1 VRCALALVC
10 ISPCLA
16 LLAAA
21 PVSAAAQARRPH
33 KQGSP
38 SIAGTLEDGQ
48 MLSATSGS
56 WKGTTPLSFS
66 YQWEECTRR
75 RCVAILGATESSYRL
90 TTAQIGRRMS
100 VLVTAHNSAGKAT
113 AKAKPTG
120 AVGAGPPLNTDLPT
134 VSGTP
139 LPGQTLSASTGSW
152 VGTPTLEYSYQWRAC
167 NGFGVCADIPEA
179 IGSTYVVE
187 PQQVAESLE
196 VTVTATNSVGSS
208 SATSESTGL
217 VGALLPS
224 DETLPSISGALTE
237 GGLLSAL
244 TGSWSGT
251 APISYAYVW
260 ELCNATG
267 AACREISGALEP
279 TLSVL
284 SGDIG
289 STLRV
294 VVTATNTAGSTSA
307 TSPATSVVNA
317 LLPSDETLPSITGT
331 LAEGGLLS
339 VATGTW
345 SGTAPLSYAYQ
356 WELCN
361 AGGASC
367 KEISG
372 ALEPTLSLLSGDI
385 GSTLRV
391 VVTATNAAGSTSATS
406 PATNVVKALLPSNE
420 TLPSIT
426 GTLAEGGLLSVATG
440 TWSGTAPISY
450 AYQWELCNAA
460 GEACKEIPGA
470 LESTLSLV
478 TGDIGSTVRVI
489 VTATNTAGST
499 SVASPAT
506 SVVKAVLPSNVTLPT
521 ISGLL
526 QVGKLLT
533 AAPGSWSGT
542 APITYSYQW
551 QTCNLSGEACKNIAE
566 ATKDVLTLALGDLGL
581 KLRVVVTAVN
591 AAGSASATSAAT
603 GLIEGLL

>member
-294 VVTATNTAGSTSA
+294 VVTATN
-307 TSPATSVVNA
+307 
-317 LLPSDETLPSITGT
+317 
-331 LAEGGLLS
+331 
-339 VATGTW
+339 
-345 SGTAPLSYAYQ
+345 
-356 WELCN
+356 
-361 AGGASC
+361 
-367 KEISG
+367 
-372 ALEPTLSLLSGDI
+372 
-385 GSTLRV
+385 
-391 VVTATNAAGSTSATS
+391 AAGSTSATS
-406 PATNVVKALLPSNE
+406 SATSIVKALLPSNE